1 VYYIHGTESSFTSRS
16 LVEMQRKS
24 FRRAG
29 VRGHRLAGM
38 YLNLGYI
45 FVYAPRDVEEIGI
58 MGNVLQTGIA
68 FMSGGQE
75 VA

>member
-1 VYYIHGTESSFTSRS
+1 
-16 LVEMQRKS
+16 
-24 FRRAG
+24 
-29 VRGHRLAGM
+29 M